1 MPEPLVYEN
10 LTGPQKAAVLVLALG
25 EELGAKLLAALDLEE
40 VKELS
45 RTVSALG
52 RVDAALVERVL
63 GDFDRELGSDAGVSG
78 GLEATEKLLA
88 RFLEKE
94 RVEAIMGQ
102 IRGPAG
108 RTVWDKLGKVDEA
121 SLAGFL
127 ANEHPQT
134 VALVLTR
141 IEPAHAARVLAKLP
155 DDLATEVV
163 ARMLRV
169 DRVQSDVLADV
180 ERTLNAE
187 LVGNLC
193 RPDRR
198 DAYAAMAEIFN
209 NFDRATETRLLARLE
224 ERDKEAAERVK
235 ALMFTFDDLT
245 RLDSAGV
252 QLLIRNAGN
261 ARIAMAL
268 KGASEQI
275 KTLFFSNMSERA
287 GKILREDMQAMGPVR
302 LRDVEEAQ
310 QFLVNMAKEL
320 AAAGEIFLATGK
332 EEQLVA

>member
-1 MPEPLVYEN
+1 MPEPLLYEN
-10 LTGPQKAAVLVLALG
+10 LTGPQRAAVLVLALG
-25 EELGAKLLAALDLEE
+25 EEKGAKLLSGLDLEE

-45 RTVSALG
+45 RTISDLG
-52 RVDAALVERVL
+52 RVDAALVDRVL
-63 GDFDRELGSDAGVSG
+63 EEFDRELGSNAGLSG

-88 RFLEKE
+88 SFLEKD
-94 RVEAIMGQ
+94 RVEAIMSQ

-108 RTVWDKLGKVDEA
+108 RTVWDKLGKVDET

-134 VALVLTR
+134 AALVLTR
-141 IEPAHAARVLAKLP
+141 VEPSHAARVLAKLP
-155 DDLATEVV
+155 DDLATDVV
-163 ARMLRV
+163 TRMLRV
-169 DRVQSDVLADV
+169 DNVPSDVLADV
-180 ERTLNAE
+180 ERSLHAE
-187 LVGNLC
+187 LLGNLC

-224 ERDKEAAERVK
+224 ERDKESAERVK

-245 RLDSAGV
+245 RLDSAGI

-275 KTLFFSNMSERA
+275 KSLFLSNMSERA
-287 GKILREDMQAMGPVR
+287 AKILREDMQAMGPVR
-302 LRDVEEAQ
+302 LRDVEQAQ
-310 QFLVNMAKEL
+310 QFIVNMAKEL

-332 EEQLVA
+332 EEQLVV